1 MLNVQII
8 VIDVEETNLI
18 CLGVKYSILKKKKKG
33 VKYFQGL
40 RQLSTRVV
48 FNAVNVTPNT
58 SFSFLFSLI
67 VKPQELAL
75 LPLYRRNS
83 ILLCMIWYSREKNSS
98 TS

>member
-8 VIDVEETNLI
+8 MIDVEETNLI
-18 CLGVKYSILKKKKKG
+18 CLGVKYSILKKKKG

-75 LPLYRRNS
+75 SPLYHHNL
-83 ILLCMIWYSREKNSS
+83 ILLCMTWYSRKKNLDVIN
-98 TS
+98 